1 MVQVVKKPTSLD
13 KVIRRSKKIIVSWW
27 LLANWCKVYK
37 KMWTQGEQCRP
48 TEIER
53 STAEGPQGAGEEVG
67 RALSFV
73 GKVADPKLLT
83 TEASISKDVH
93 FFKKMYFNPTLFTK
107 TGGGPDL
114 ACRLTEA
121 C

>member
-1 MVQVVKKPTSLD
+1 MVLSI
-13 KVIRRSKKIIVSWW
+13 IRKCGLKR
-27 LLANWCKVYK
+27 
-37 KMWTQGEQCRP
+37 EQCQP

-53 STAEGPQGAGEEVG
+53 STTEGPQGAGEEVK
-67 RALSFV
+67 RALSSV

-93 FFKKMYFNPTLFTK
+93 FFKKMYFNPTSFTK

-114 ACRLTEA
+114 ARRLAEA